1 MKSWKKRWSN
11 ELSETMPPL
20 RQDVKDE
27 PLVCIQTT
35 AEEQRSPFKAWF
47 MTYKK
52 RFFASV
58 AACVAAIVAFCTA
71 LPLLFPTTDNVPAH
85 APTALY
91 LEINPSVLFSVDE
104 KGEIAAVFSGNTD
117 ADMILSEQ
125 ARVDEI
131 VGKRATEGVKVFV
144 DYAAQLGYLDLNAQS
159 AVRLSGLNENDLTG
173 MVKGIEE
180 YFCEKGAYV
189 VVVNET
195 LTLPEFCE
203 RAGFETFSDVSS
215 LVESINRA
223 NPLYSERQVEGKT
236 EEEVQSIYSQFV
248 PAREIERLIQI
259 LELFG
264 ADTTALRAL
273 LQLPQTIADYT
284 QKIHVYFAQCYENLV
299 ETHKEAYQSS
309 REAIMEND
317 YQSYVDG
324 IIEEYGSL
332 AKYWA
337 VLRGN

>member
-1 MKSWKKRWSN
+1 M
-11 ELSETMPPL
+11 
-20 RQDVKDE
+20 
-27 PLVCIQTT
+27 
-35 AEEQRSPFKAWF
+35 
-47 MTYKK
+47 
-52 RFFASV
+52 
-58 AACVAAIVAFCTA
+58 
-71 LPLLFPTTDNVPAH
+71 
-85 APTALY
+85 
-91 LEINPSVLFSVDE
+91 
-104 KGEIAAVFSGNTD
+104 
-117 ADMILSEQ
+117 
-125 ARVDEI
+125 
-131 VGKRATEGVKVFV
+131 
-144 DYAAQLGYLDLNAQS
+144 
-159 AVRLSGLNENDLTG
+159 
-173 MVKGIEE
+173 
-180 YFCEKGAYV
+180 
-189 VVVNET
+189 NET

-284 QKIHVYFAQCYENLV
+284 QKIHAYFAQCYENLV